1 VLSTVE
7 RVLFLKSADIF
18 REVASEELVAVA
30 LAAEERDFFA
40 GDVLIRQG
48 DLADCLYLVVRGE
61 IQVVVRGS
69 AQVAVLGPH
78 SVVGELG
85 LLSGRPRTADCIASS
100 ATLTLRVG
108 RDDFWALLE
117 ERPQLALGVINMLT
131 RRLEDTTARLAQ
143 LQAEQ
148 KAVPRG

>member
-7 RVLFLKSADIF
+7 RVLFLKAADIF

-30 LAAEERDFFA
+30 LAAEERSFLA
-40 GDVLIRQG
+40 GDVLVRHG

-61 IQVVVRGS
+61 VQVVVRGS

-85 LLSGRPRTADCIASS
+85 LLSDRPRTADCIASTE
-100 ATLTLRVG
+100 TLTLRMG

-131 RRLEDTTARLAQ
+131 RRLEDTTARLAR

-148 KAVPRG
+148 KAVPHG

>member
-30 LAAEERDFFA
+30 LAAEERFFFV
-40 GDVLIRQG
+40 GDVLVRQG

-61 IQVVVRGS
+61 VQVVVRGS

-85 LLSGRPRTADCIASS
+85 LLSGRPRTADCIAS
-100 ATLTLRVG
+100 TETVTLRVG
-108 RDDFWALLE
+108 RDDFWTLLE

-131 RRLEDTTARLAQ
+131 HRLEDTTARLAQ

-148 KAVPRG
+148 KTVPHG

>member
-1 VLSTVE
+1 MLSTVE

-18 REVASEELVAVA
+18 RQVASEELVAVA
-30 LAAEERDFFA
+30 LAAEERFFLA
-40 GDVLIRQG
+40 GDVLVRQG

-61 IQVVVRGS
+61 VQVLVRGS

-85 LLSGRPRTADCIASS
+85 LLSGRPRTADCIASTE
-100 ATLTLRVG
+100 TLTLRVG
-108 RDDFWALLE
+108 RDDFWTLLE

-131 RRLEDTTARLAQ
+131 RRLEDTTARLARV
-143 LQAEQ
+143 QAEQ
-148 KAVPRG
+148 KTVPHG